1 MGSRLL
7 DVPQGSSALVRGLG
21 LLTVQELNGFV
32 EEGWTLSLA
41 LAPLSLCF
49 YFFSSLLHSNY
60 TSLPSL
66 PLLFLAPSLS
76 LRFLFIYFLIVL
88 FVGQSNFPPEGVFF
102 MDHVVEFASV
112 MTSDL
117 QLKREFSP
125 N

>member
-32 EEGWTLSLA
+32 EVGWTLSLA

-60 TSLPSL
+60 TSLPPL
-66 PLLFLAPSLS
+66 PPLVLAPSLPPTLYVIS
-76 LRFLFIYFLIVL
+76 LIVL
-88 FVGQSNFPPEGVFF
+88 FVGQSNFP
-102 MDHVVEFASV
+102 
-112 MTSDL
+112 L
-117 QLKREFSP
+117 QGLQTT
-125 N
+125 